1 MKLTKA
7 DLIGLS
13 IVLAVCW
20 MAASFI
26 FVCFGLSVQYS
37 ILLGLGFWFGLFL
50 VLVIGAILWSF
61 LMDTRR
67 KISGE

>member
-26 FVCFGLSVQYS
+26 FVCF
-37 ILLGLGFWFGLFL
+37 WFVGPVFDIVGIGVL
-50 VLVIGAILWSF
+50 VLGCSWCW
-61 LMDTRR
+61 
-67 KISGE
+67 